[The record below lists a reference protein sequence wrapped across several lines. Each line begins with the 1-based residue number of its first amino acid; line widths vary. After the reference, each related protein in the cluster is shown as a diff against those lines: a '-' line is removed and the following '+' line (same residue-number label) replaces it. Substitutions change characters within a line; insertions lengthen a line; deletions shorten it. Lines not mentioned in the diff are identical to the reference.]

1 MDVLA
6 VMKAVQHTKDWV
18 VNGNGPILLEF
29 VTYRYGGHSYVIMQ
43 LPITSH

>member
-6 VMKAVQHTKDWV
+6 VVQAVKHTKDWV

-29 VTYRYGGHSYVIMQ
+29 VTYRYGGHS
-43 LPITSH
+43 